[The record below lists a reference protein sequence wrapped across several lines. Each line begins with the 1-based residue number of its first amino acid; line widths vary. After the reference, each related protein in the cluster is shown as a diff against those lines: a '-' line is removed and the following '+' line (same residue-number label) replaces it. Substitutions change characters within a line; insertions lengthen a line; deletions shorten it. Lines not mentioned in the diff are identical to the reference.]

1 MKPIRTFI
9 ALKLHPGRDFCESY
23 NELKSLLR
31 EEKLRWVPEQN
42 FHLTL
47 RFLGD
52 TPLDKI
58 SEISQV
64 LDEVAEKTKP
74 FKLTTSGTG
83 FFGKRGKPSVFWIG
97 FHKNEMLHK
106 LALELAAS
114 IEKLG
119 FERDGKAFKAHLT
132 LARMKYLH
140 DEANF
145 RALASEFSDELFLS
159 EQMNAITF
167 YQSIL
172 HSSGPEYKVISRHD
186 FLGVG

>member
-1 MKPIRTFI
+1 MKTVRTFV

-23 NELKSLLR
+23 NELQNMLCD
-31 EEKLRWVPEQN
+31 EKLRWVPEQN

-52 TPLDKI
+52 TAQDKV
-58 SEISQV
+58 SGISQV
-64 LDEVAEKTKP
+64 LDEVATKTKP
-74 FKLTTSGTG
+74 FILTTSGTG

-97 FHKNEMLHK
+97 FHKNEMLQK
-106 LALELAAS
+106 LAQEVAAS
-114 IEKLG
+114 MEIIG

-140 DEANF
+140 DEENF
-145 RALASEFSDELFLS
+145 RELAEEFSDELFLS

-186 FLGVG
+186 FLDVG